1 MGGVCI
7 RLGCVGG
14 VKLFT
19 CLNFDPSALISM
31 VACGVYMSCVQFN
44 SFNPELVQSTPQV
57 RSDLLTRKMDKAL
70 LTDFFGSVRN
80 IELLNISSQ
89 VPVKEDQY
97 KREMTPEEEEEGHDQ
112 RGVAERS
119 SRVLDVATRIG
130 WTNVVSTC
138 AEYIW

>member
-1 MGGVCI
+1 M
-7 RLGCVGG
+7 
-14 VKLFT
+14 
-19 CLNFDPSALISM
+19 
-31 VACGVYMSCVQFN
+31 
-44 SFNPELVQSTPQV
+44 
-57 RSDLLTRKMDKAL
+57 LTRKMDKAL

-89 VPVKEDQY
+89 VPVKG
-97 KREMTPEEEEEGHDQ
+97 EMTPEEEEEGHDQ